1 MSGVDAAGEI
11 IGGGLAGR
19 AVEHELSSDEKGRG
33 DRPSNCL
40 NCGTPLV
47 DDFCHHCGQKAHIHR
62 TLGGLLHDIVHGVL
76 HLDGKFWNTLPKLV
90 WKPGQLTRDYIEG
103 KRARYISPIAFYLF
117 TVVAMF
123 ALVVSIGD
131 FDNADIKFTADA
143 SDIETIEEAETAL
156 ADLDADIAEL
166 EAQDFPGAAGAIV
179 GITAQRDA
187 TRERLVELGG
197 TVSED
202 SEAGASSDEGNV
214 RMSGPLKKD
223 YEGKWYEGLATGFE
237 RATGNPALFLYKVQT
252 TSYKLSWLLIPLSL
266 PFMWLLFPFSKRY
279 RMYDHAVFV
288 TYSISF
294 MMLMVVVVGLV
305 AKIVEPDIA
314 IVMALIYAP
323 VHIYRHIKGTYE
335 LGRLSAVLRTAA
347 LSIITWTVLGIFL
360 GLMFALGA
368 I

>member
-19 AVEHELSSDEKGRG
+19 AVEHELSTDEKGHG
-33 DRPSNCL
+33 DRPPNCL

-131 FDNADIKFTADA
+131 LDNADIKLTADA

-156 ADLDADIAEL
+156 IELDANIAEL
-166 EAQDFPGAAGAIV
+166 EAQDFPGVGGAIA
-179 GITAQRDA
+179 GIKAQRDA

-197 TVSED
+197 TVPDIAANTGEEDNEIVQMAGPNKSE
-202 SEAGASSDEGNV
+202 
-214 RMSGPLKKD
+214 
-223 YEGKWYEGLATGFE
+223 YEGTWYEGIAAGFD
-237 RATGNPALFLYKVQT
+237 RATDNPALFLYKVQT

-266 PFMWLLFPFSKRY
+266 PFMWLLFPFSKRF

-294 MMLMVVVVGLV
+294 MMLMVIIVGLV
-305 AKIVEPDIA
+305 AKLVEPDLA
-314 IVMALIYAP
+314 IVVALTYAP

-335 LGRLSAVLRTAA
+335 LSRLSAILRTAA

-368 I
+368 L

>member
-19 AVEHELSSDEKGRG
+19 AVEHELSTDEKGHG
-33 DRPSNCL
+33 ERPDNCL
-40 NCGTPLV
+40 NCGAPLQG
-47 DDFCHHCGQKAHIHR
+47 DFCYNCGQKGHIHR

-76 HLDGKFWNTLPKLV
+76 HLDGKFWNTLPLLV
-90 WKPGQLTRDYIEG
+90 WKPGKLTRDYIDG

-131 FDNADIKFTADA
+131 LDNADIKITADA
-143 SDIETIEEAETAL
+143 SDIETIEEAERTL

-166 EAQDFPGAAGAIV
+166 EAQDFPGVAGAIT
-179 GITAQRDA
+179 GIRAQREA
-187 TRERLVELGG
+187 TRERLLELGG
-197 TVSED
+197 TVSD
-202 SEAGASSDEGNV
+202 NADVATDGDAGGV
-214 RMSGPLKKD
+214 RMSGPRSAD
-223 YEGKWYEGLATGFE
+223 YEGTWYEGIAEGFD
-237 RATGNPALFLYKVQT
+237 RATDNPALFLYKVQT

-266 PFMWLLFPFSKRY
+266 PFMFLLFPFSKKF

-294 MMLMVVVVGLV
+294 MMLMVIVVGLI
-305 AKIVEPDIA
+305 AKLVEPDLA
-314 IVMALIYAP
+314 IVVAIFYAP
-323 VHIYRHIKGTYE
+323 FHIYRQLKGTYG
-335 LGRLSAVLRTAA
+335 LGRLSALLRTAA
-347 LSIITWTVLGIFL
+347 LSVITWIVLGIFL

-368 I
+368 L